1 MSKQLKYL
9 PLVDEIGKNLP
20 VRYGIP
26 SPTVRSPQPEKY
38 ALWMYMTSCDYHHR
52 DGNKYRVAAM
62 RSLTM
67 TTGALARQLKTATAA
82 TAAFKRVAQ
91 AQAKALDLGYTSSST
106 EQESDSAMSPLPPS
120 PLSEPR
126 ATAAHD
132 PTAGS
137 TDGGEVKSAP
147 PPPLTIPPSPPASA
161 HNGAA
166 AATATAAGT
175 GGENT
180 VSANYTRKGR
190 VEKPTP
196 GLVVWAKR
204 GAELWPSLIRQKI
217 GYDTWTVVH
226 LGPVVSNTRGSSS
239 PTEPAFSVEEVM
251 SSSLLQFP
259 GGVPIMALKKL
270 KRPPK
275 STEKEAKRAH
285 VRDELS
291 LPANKERQVLQ
302 LAIDHAVHLCVVY
315 SWGNDT
321 NMVNV
326 LDGVSLDGLGLTAK
340 GAQNG
345 RKRLRKLMARQDR
358 WAVTPDTWRSWERL
372 RLIVNLG
379 DTSVGS
385 VCQNLRYVYQEVENW
400 INGSPKRSTQPT
412 KTLTWRPQQHRKEL
426 ASGGGGAIEGAAV
439 VCATRPAAATS
450 LADSMGHVS
459 TKMLLPRSPPCAR
472 SSSTKKDGGRARK
485 SNGANAN
492 ARSNRD
498 GPQDGSG
505 ATVVKPNGCAKFNNR
520 NGDAKRGKSVA
531 APQQGDGG
539 GRRSC
544 VSTGNARRKIQG
556 RMGGHADASAG
567 AGKKKNMGP
576 ATERAATTP
585 ATTKVTLTERER
597 RVPSE
602 SEDREAK
609 KHVNSAKPKLTM
621 KTATSC
627 RKRRQLEYE
636 RDEENGRQPR
646 IASSTLKATTS
657 GRKRRICESDDEQEH
672 AVHATTVNKIVRKG
686 SDKKSV
692 CNRGNVQGWQRRDGT
707 TTIPT
712 AS

>member
-1 MSKQLKYL
+1 
-9 PLVDEIGKNLP
+9 
-20 VRYGIP
+20 
-26 SPTVRSPQPEKY
+26 
-38 ALWMYMTSCDYHHR
+38 MYMTSCDYHHR
-52 DGNKYRVAAM
+52 DGNKYPVAAM
-62 RSLTM
+62 RSLSM
-67 TTGALARQLKTATAA
+67 TTGALARQLKTANAA
-82 TAAFKRVAQ
+82 TATFKCLAQ

-106 EQESDSAMSPLPPS
+106 EEESDSALSPLPPS

-137 TDGGEVKSAP
+137 TDGAEVKSAP
-147 PPPLTIPPSPPASA
+147 PPPLTIPLSPPASA

-166 AATATAAGT
+166 AATATAAGR

-180 VSANYTRKGR
+180 VSANYTREGR

-217 GYDTWTVVH
+217 GYDNWTVVH

-259 GGVPIMALKKL
+259 GGVPLMALKEKL

-275 STEKEAKRAH
+275 STEKKAKQAH
-285 VRDELS
+285 VRDEFS

-326 LDGVSLDGLGLTAK
+326 LDGVPLDRLGLTAK

-379 DTSVGS
+379 YTSVGS
-385 VCQNLRYVYQEVENW
+385 LCQNLRYVYQEVENW
-400 INGSPKRSTQPT
+400 INGSPKRSTQTT
-412 KTLTWRPQQHRKEL
+412 KKGL
-426 ASGGGGAIEGAAV
+426 ASGGGGATEGAAV
-439 VCATRPAAATS
+439 VCATRPAAATP
-450 LADSMGHVS
+450 LTDGTGHVS
-459 TKMLLPRSPPCAR
+459 TKMLLPRSLPCAR
-472 SSSTKKDGGRARK
+472 SNSTKKDGGRARI

-505 ATVVKPNGCAKFNNR
+505 ATVVKPTGCAKFNKR
-520 NGDAKRGKSVA
+520 NGEAKRGRNVA

-544 VSTGNARRKIQG
+544 ASTKVRRKIQG

-576 ATERAATTP
+576 ATERATTTP
-585 ATTKVTLTERER
+585 VTMKVTLTDRER
-597 RVPSE
+597 RVRS
-602 SEDREAK
+602 
-609 KHVNSAKPKLTM
+609 
-621 KTATSC
+621 
-627 RKRRQLEYE
+627 
-636 RDEENGRQPR
+636 
-646 IASSTLKATTS
+646 
-657 GRKRRICESDDEQEH
+657 
-672 AVHATTVNKIVRKG
+672 
-686 SDKKSV
+686 
-692 CNRGNVQGWQRRDGT
+692 
-707 TTIPT
+707 
-712 AS
+712 

>member
-1 MSKQLKYL
+1 IYLPTLLHQDKCYKSAIVVAYTCPAVGRAGHFSPLVGMSKQLKYL
-9 PLVDEIGKNLP
+9 PLVDEHGKNLP

-62 RSLTM
+62 RSLSM
-67 TTGALARQLKTATAA
+67 TTGALARQLKTANAA
-82 TAAFKRVAQ
+82 TATFKRLAQ
-91 AQAKALDLGYTSSST
+91 AQAKALNLGYTSSST
-106 EQESDSAMSPLPPS
+106 EEEGDSVMSQLPPS

-137 TDGGEVKSAP
+137 TDGAEVKSAP
-147 PPPLTIPPSPPASA
+147 PPPLAIPPSPPASA

-180 VSANYTRKGR
+180 VSTNYTREGR

-217 GYDTWTVVH
+217 GYDKWTVAH

-259 GGVPIMALKKL
+259 GGVPLMALKEKL

-275 STEKEAKRAH
+275 STEKKAKRAH
-285 VRDELS
+285 VRDEFS

-326 LDGVSLDGLGLTAK
+326 LDGVPLDGLGLTAK

-400 INGSPKRSTQPT
+400 INGSPKRQ
-412 KTLTWRPQQHRKEL
+412 
-426 ASGGGGAIEGAAV
+426 
-439 VCATRPAAATS
+439 
-450 LADSMGHVS
+450 
-459 TKMLLPRSPPCAR
+459 
-472 SSSTKKDGGRARK
+472 
-485 SNGANAN
+485 
-492 ARSNRD
+492 
-498 GPQDGSG
+498 
-505 ATVVKPNGCAKFNNR
+505 
-520 NGDAKRGKSVA
+520 
-531 APQQGDGG
+531 
-539 GRRSC
+539 
-544 VSTGNARRKIQG
+544 
-556 RMGGHADASAG
+556 
-567 AGKKKNMGP
+567 
-576 ATERAATTP
+576 
-585 ATTKVTLTERER
+585 
-597 RVPSE
+597 
-602 SEDREAK
+602 
-609 KHVNSAKPKLTM
+609 
-621 KTATSC
+621 
-627 RKRRQLEYE
+627 
-636 RDEENGRQPR
+636 
-646 IASSTLKATTS
+646 
-657 GRKRRICESDDEQEH
+657 
-672 AVHATTVNKIVRKG
+672 
-686 SDKKSV
+686 
-692 CNRGNVQGWQRRDGT
+692 
-707 TTIPT
+707 
-712 AS
+712 